1 MARTP
6 QAAHDIGAKL
16 WSLCHVLRDD
26 GVTYHQ
32 YLSELTYL
40 LFLKMMKETG
50 QEDRLRV
57 LKPVER
63 KKGAPKF
70 GQEGIRWDDLLGA
83 PAPERLDLYK
93 EMLLDYGLHGQGA
106 VLEIYANANTFITKP
121 ATLSKLVTD
130 IDGLDWYSVQ
140 RDDLGDLYEDLLE
153 RNATEKKSG
162 AGQYFTP
169 RALIDSIVAV
179 MQPQLGDVI
188 QDPAAG
194 TCGFLIAANNHL
206 RATHDFDSLDDAAQR
221 RYRHGTFHGM
231 ELVQDTHRLALMNM
245 LLHGI
250 EGGVQYGDTLG
261 EEGTRLARATLILSN
276 PPFGTKKGGGLPT
289 RTDLTFETS
298 NKQFA
303 FVQHIVRNLA
313 PGGRAA
319 VVLPDNVLFESNVG
333 TSIRRDLMDKCNLH
347 TILRLP
353 TGIFYAQGVKT
364 NVLFFTKGER
374 TDKGNTQEVWVY
386 DMRANMPAFGK
397 RTPFTRD
404 YFRTPADAPASVP
417 RDKFEDVFGTDPKGG
432 PDALARRVDTGPTGR
447 WRKFSR
453 AQIAERGDNLD
464 LAWLKDDSADT
475 AQQQLEEPAMLA
487 RLAMRE
493 MQAAL
498 ADLRALVE
506 ALGEDPDA
514 ELEELLPDVVAGT
527 DAEDSADRADSEG
540 REDRAEGTPA

>member
-1 MARTP
+1 MTINT
-6 QAAHDIGAKL
+6 QVAHDIGAKL

-50 QEDRLRV
+50 QEDRLMVWIRP
-57 LKPVER
+57 KKSEPAVEQP
-63 KKGAPKF
+63 GT
-70 GQEGIRWDDLLGA
+70 RWDDLLSASG
-83 PAPERLDLYK
+83 PDRLDIYK
-93 EMLLDYGLHGQGA
+93 EMLLSYGLHARGA
-106 VLEIYANANTFITKP
+106 VQQIYANANTFITKP
-121 ATLSKLVTD
+121 TTLSKLVTD
-130 IDGLDWYSVQ
+130 IDALDWYSVQ

-169 RALIDSIVAV
+169 RHLIDSIVEV
-179 MQPQLGDVI
+179 MKPQLCDVI

-194 TCGFLIAANNHL
+194 TCGFLIAANNYL
-206 RATHDFDSLDDAAQR
+206 RDTNDFDGLDEDAQR
-221 RYRHGTFHGM
+221 RYRHQTFFGM

-250 EGGVQYGDTLG
+250 EGGVVYGDTLG
-261 EEGTRLARATLILSN
+261 EEGTQLPAATLILSN

-289 RTDLTFETS
+289 RKDLTYETS

-303 FVQHIVRNLA
+303 FLQHIYRNLA

-364 NVLFFTKGER
+364 NVLFFTKGEK
-374 TDKGNTQEVWVY
+374 TDKGNTNEVWVY
-386 DMRANMPAFGK
+386 DTCAAWAYLSPSKSCSRQRSCLWPISTNNWLGK
-397 RTPFTRD
+397 
-404 YFRTPADAPASVP
+404 
-417 RDKFEDVFGTDPKGG
+417 
-432 PDALARRVDTGPTGR
+432 
-447 WRKFSR
+447 
-453 AQIAERGDNLD
+453 
-464 LAWLKDDSADT
+464 
-475 AQQQLEEPAMLA
+475 
-487 RLAMRE
+487 
-493 MQAAL
+493 
-498 ADLRALVE
+498 
-506 ALGEDPDA
+506 
-514 ELEELLPDVVAGT
+514 
-527 DAEDSADRADSEG
+527 
-540 REDRAEGTPA
+540 

>member
-1 MARTP
+1 MSNPNATL
-6 QAAHDIGAKL
+6 DVGAKL

-50 QEDRLRV
+50 QEDRLTV
-57 LKPVER
+57 WKLEDP
-63 KKGAPKF
+63 KKKNGPKVQQP
-70 GQEGIRWDDLLGA
+70 GTRWDDLLNASA
-83 PAPERLDLYK
+83 PDRLDTYK
-93 EMLLDYGLHGQGA
+93 EMLLDYGLHGRGA
-106 VLEIYANANTFITKP
+106 VQQIYANANTFITKP

-130 IDGLDWYSVQ
+130 IDSLDWYSVD

-153 RNATEKKSG
+153 RNAGEKKSG

-169 RALIDSIVAV
+169 RHLIDSIVAV

-194 TCGFLIAANNHL
+194 TCGFLIAANNYL
-206 RATHDFDSLDDAAQR
+206 RRHNDFDSLSEEAQR
-221 RYRHGTFHGM
+221 KYRLHTFHGM

-250 EGGVQYGDTLG
+250 EGGVLYGDTLSNDHYQ
-261 EEGTRLARATLILSN
+261 LPDATLILSN

-289 RTDLTFETS
+289 RNDLTFETS

-303 FVQHIVRNLA
+303 FLQHIYRALK

-319 VVLPDNVLFESNVG
+319 VVLPDNVLFESNIG
-333 TSIRRDLMDKCNLH
+333 TDIRRDLMDKCNLH
-347 TILRLP
+347 TLLRLP

-364 NVLFFTKGER
+364 NVLFFTRGE
-374 TDKGNTQEVWVY
+374 TDKGNTKEVWVY

-404 YFRTPADAPASVP
+404 YFRTPPDAPPSQP
-417 RDKFEDVFGTDPKGG
+417 RDKFEDVFGSDPQGG
-432 PDALARRVDTGPTGR
+432 PAALAARQDSGEAGR
-447 WRKFSR
+447 WRRFTR
-453 AQIAERGDNLD
+453 EQIAQRGDSLD
-464 LAWLKDDSADT
+464 ISWLKDTGAASADQSRDDPSIV
-475 AQQQLEEPAMLA
+475 AGLALKELNAAVSELRSLLEE
-487 RLAMRE
+487 
-493 MQAAL
+493 
-498 ADLRALVE
+498 
-506 ALGEDPDA
+506 LGEDPDSMLEAAIA
-514 ELEELLPDVVAGT
+514 EESSGDGEGLVA
-527 DAEDSADRADSEG
+527 
-540 REDRAEGTPA
+540 

>member
-1 MARTP
+1 MPNHT
-6 QAAHDIGAKL
+6 AALDIGAKL

-50 QEDRLRV
+50 QEDRLKV
-57 LKPVER
+57 WKPTER
-63 KKGAPKF
+63 KKGAPKVEQP
-70 GQEGIRWDDLLGA
+70 GTRWDDLLNASA
-83 PAPERLDLYK
+83 PDRLDIYK
-93 EMLLDYGLHGQGA
+93 EMLLDYGLHGRGA
-106 VLEIYANANTFITKP
+106 VQEIYANANTFITKP

-153 RNATEKKSG
+153 RNAGEKKSG

-169 RALIDSIVAV
+169 RHLIDSIVTV
-179 MQPQLGDVI
+179 MKPTLGDVI

-194 TCGFLIAANNHL
+194 TCGFLIAANNYL
-206 RATHDFDSLDDAAQR
+206 RQHSDFDSLSDAAQR
-221 RYRHGTFHGM
+221 RYRNQTFHGM

-250 EGGVQYGDTLG
+250 EGGVIYGDTLSDDHKA
-261 EEGTRLARATLILSN
+261 LPPATLILSN

-289 RTDLTFETS
+289 RGDLTFETS
-298 NKQFA
+298 NKLFA
-303 FVQHIVRNLA
+303 FLQHIYRALK

-333 TSIRRDLMDKCNLH
+333 TDIRRDLMDKCSLH

-364 NVLFFTKGER
+364 NVLFFTRGE
-374 TDKGNTQEVWVY
+374 TDKGNTKEVWVY
-386 DMRANMPAFGK
+386 DLRANMPQFGK

-404 YFRTPADAPASVP
+404 YFRTPADVPAGQS
-417 RDKFEDVFGTDPKGG
+417 RDKFEDVFGDDPLGG
-432 PDALARRVDTGPTGR
+432 PEALAKRVDAGNAGR
-447 WRKFSR
+447 WRRFTR
-453 AQIAERGDNLD
+453 EQVAQRGDNLD
-464 LAWLKDDSADT
+464 ISWLKDDSVDT
-475 AQQQLEEPAMLA
+475 EQAASDEPALVA
-487 RLAMRE
+487 RLALRE
-493 MQAAL
+493 LNAAVIE
-498 ADLRALVE
+498 LRALLDE
-506 ALGEDPDA
+506 LGEDPDA
-514 ELEELLPDVVAGT
+514 ELEELIGGDLGVGEAVAH
-527 DAEDSADRADSEG
+527 E
-540 REDRAEGTPA
+540 

>member
-1 MARTP
+1 MSNQT
-6 QAAHDIGAKL
+6 AALDIGAKL

-50 QEDRLRV
+50 QEDRLTVWKLEDPKKKTGPRV
-57 LKPVER
+57 EQP
-63 KKGAPKF
+63 GT
-70 GQEGIRWDDLLGA
+70 RWDDLLAASA
-83 PAPERLDLYK
+83 PDRLDMYK
-93 EMLLDYGLHGQGA
+93 EMLLDYGLHGRGA
-106 VLEIYANANTFITKP
+106 VQEIYANANTFITKP

-130 IDGLDWYSVQ
+130 IDSLDWYSVD

-153 RNATEKKSG
+153 RNAGEKKSG

-169 RALIDSIVAV
+169 RHLIDSIVSV
-179 MQPQLGDVI
+179 MKPQLGDVI

-194 TCGFLIAANNHL
+194 TCGFLIAANNYL
-206 RATHDFDSLDDAAQR
+206 RQHNDFDNLSDGAQR
-221 RYRHGTFHGM
+221 KYRHHTFHGM

-250 EGGVQYGDTLG
+250 EGGVTYGDTLSDDHKQ
-261 EEGTRLARATLILSN
+261 LPPATLILSN

-289 RTDLTFETS
+289 RGDLNFETG

-303 FVQHIVRNLA
+303 FLQHIYRALK

-319 VVLPDNVLFESNVG
+319 VVLPDNVLFESNIG
-333 TSIRRDLMDKCNLH
+333 TEIRRDLMDKCNLH

-364 NVLFFTKGER
+364 NVLFFTRGE
-374 TDKGNTQEVWVY
+374 TDKANTKEVWVY

-404 YFRTPADAPASVP
+404 YFRTSDDTPACLP
-417 RDKFEDVFGTDPKGG
+417 RDKFEDAFGSDPRGG
-432 PDALARRVDTGPTGR
+432 SVALAARQDSGEAGR
-447 WRKFSR
+447 WRRFTR
-453 AQIAERGDNLD
+453 EQIALRGDSLD
-464 LAWLKDDSADT
+464 ISWLKDSGATSTDQSRDDPALV
-475 AQQQLEEPAMLA
+475 AGLALNELNAAVLELRSLLEE
-487 RLAMRE
+487 
-493 MQAAL
+493 
-498 ADLRALVE
+498 
-506 ALGEDPDA
+506 LGEDPDSLLESLVA
-514 ELEELLPDVVAGT
+514 EES
-527 DAEDSADRADSEG
+527 SADDEEAV
-540 REDRAEGTPA
+540 A

>member
-1 MARTP
+1 MSNPT
-6 QAAHDIGAKL
+6 AALDIGAKL

-50 QEDRLRV
+50 QEDRLKVWKRP
-57 LKPVER
+57 KKSEPPVEQP
-63 KKGAPKF
+63 GT
-70 GQEGIRWDDLLGA
+70 RWDDLLSA
-83 PAPERLDLYK
+83 SAPERLDTYK
-93 EMLLDYGLHGQGA
+93 EMLLDYGLHGRGA
-106 VLEIYANANTFITKP
+106 VQAIYANANTFITKP

-130 IDGLDWYSVQ
+130 IDALDWYSVQ

-169 RALIDSIVAV
+169 RHLIDSIVSV
-179 MQPQLGDVI
+179 MKPQLRDVI

-206 RATHDFDSLDDAAQR
+206 RANNDFDSLTEEAQR
-221 RYRHGTFHGM
+221 RYKRETFYGM

-250 EGGVQYGDTLG
+250 EGGVTYGDTLG
-261 EEGTRLARATLILSN
+261 EEGTRLPAATLILSN

-289 RTDLTFETS
+289 RKDLTYETS

-303 FVQHIVRNLA
+303 FLQHIYRNLA

-333 TSIRRDLMDKCNLH
+333 TSVRRDLMDKCNLH

-364 NVLFFTKGER
+364 NVLFFTKGDK
-374 TDKGNTQEVWVY
+374 TDKGNTKEVWVY
-386 DMRANMPAFGK
+386 DMRANMPQFGK

-404 YFRTPADAPASVP
+404 YFRTPDDAPAGTS
-417 RDKFEDVFGTDPKGG
+417 RDKFEDVFGPDPQGG
-432 PDALARRVDTGPTGR
+432 PEALARRVDSGDTGR
-447 WRKFSR
+447 WRKFTR
-453 AQIAERGDNLD
+453 QQIADRGDNLD
-464 LAWLKDDSADT
+464 LAWLKDDNADT
-475 AQQQLEEPAMLA
+475 AQQQREDPALLA

-493 MQAAL
+493 MNAAVL
-498 ADLRALVE
+498 ELRALLE
-506 ALGEDPDA
+506 ALGEDPNAELD
-514 ELEELLPDVVAGT
+514 ELEELLPDEAGNE
-527 DAEDSADRADSEG
+527 ASEG
-540 REDRAEGTPA
+540 ADA